1 QDGFLIPHQK
11 MIELKVNLGNI
22 DRHPERIRRDFVD
35 LNHRCTSPAILLNTS
50 SIQRAMLSLLNEA
63 RISTWGFTPGVTSA
77 ETQCSHAVHS
87 RCHSEGGIRAKNLS
101 WVFLLWTID
110 CRF

>member
-35 LNHRCTSPAILLNTS
+35 LNHRCTSPPILLNTS
-50 SIQRAMLSLLNEA
+50 SIQRSMLTLLNEA
-63 RISTWGFTPGVTSA
+63 RISTGVLRPESRQPKPSA
-77 ETQCSHAVHS
+77 PDAVHG
-87 RCHSEGGIRAKNLS
+87 RCHSEAGIRPKNLS
-101 WVFLLWTID
+101 WLFYSGLLT
-110 CRF
+110 